1 MTTMSTVRK
10 FLEKCNIDAETRF
23 DEPLAPHTS
32 FKIGGPADAFVLP
45 RSEEAL
51 ATLLKAASQ
60 EGIAAQ
66 VIGGGA
72 NLLIAD
78 GGVRGIVL
86 CTALMQDLREES
98 AFGAAAALDAES
110 SAREGS
116 GLYAAAGVSVTRLVG
131 FARDRSLAG
140 LEFAAG
146 LPGSVG
152 GAVYMNA
159 RCYEREFADL
169 LVAVRYL
176 DTTYDAATVGIDRQ
190 AWAYKQTPFMPGASL
205 AGSIVLG
212 ASFALSPGNREAL
225 SARMRQLE
233 EDRRQKGHFDYPSA
247 GSLFKNNRAF
257 GRPSGKILDELGFKG
272 RRVGDAMV
280 SPKHANIFVNAG
292 RASARDMMTLIQEAQ
307 EAVRKA
313 YGFELE
319 PEVVT
324 LGEF

>member
-1 MTTMSTVRK
+1 MMSTVRK
-10 FLEKCNIDAETRF
+10 FLENCNIDAETRY

-32 FKIGGPADAFVLP
+32 FRIGGPADAFVLP

-51 ATLLKAASQ
+51 AALLKAARE

-72 NLLIAD
+72 NLLVAD
-78 GGVRGIVL
+78 EGVRGIVL
-86 CTALMQDLREES
+86 CTALLQELRELDS
-98 AFGAAAALDAES
+98 A
-110 SAREGS
+110 EGS
-116 GLYAAAGVSVTRLVG
+116 GLYAASGVPVTRLVAY
-131 FARDRSLAG
+131 ARDRGLAG

-169 LVAVRYL
+169 LASARYL
-176 DTTYDAATVGIDRQ
+176 DENFFEARLGIDRQ
-190 AWAYKQTPFMPGASL
+190 AWAYKHTPFMPGSYL
-205 AGSIVLG
+205 AGAVVLG
-212 ASFALSPGNREAL
+212 ASFTLLPGDREAL

-233 EDRRQKGHFDYPSA
+233 EDRRQKGHFDYPCA

-257 GRPSGKILDELGFKG
+257 GRPTGKILDELGFRG

-292 RASARDMMTLIQEAQ
+292 KASARDMLILIREAQ
-307 EAVRKA
+307 EAARAA

-319 PEVVT
+319 PEVVM
-324 LGEF
+324 LG